1 MNYMTQFQN
10 ELANKLS
17 LQEQPRAIVEW
28 VCEKMLESYK
38 NGLAAGRKRAA
49 VTSGPV
55 LRICPSQRIEG
66 RRES

>member
-17 LQEQPRAIVEW
+17 LQEHPRTIVEW
-28 VCEKMLESYK
+28 VCGKMLESYK

-49 VTSGPV
+49 VNRQGKNRSNGSPA
-55 LRICPSQRIEG
+55 QAQ
-66 RRES
+66 